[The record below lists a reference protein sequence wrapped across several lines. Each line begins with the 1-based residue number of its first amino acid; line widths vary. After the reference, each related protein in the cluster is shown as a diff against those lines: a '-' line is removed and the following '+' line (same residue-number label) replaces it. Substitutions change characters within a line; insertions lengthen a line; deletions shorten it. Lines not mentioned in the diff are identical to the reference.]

1 MKNKVTGKKDF
12 HPLLEATSNLRREQE
27 EEALLMEKLR
37 EAKMHIEYLEQQI
50 MIGQQR
56 VFDMEKT
63 VSGETSAAQM
73 LTMLKRDVQRNK
85 DMMLQLG
92 SEMNE
97 KNKKAAEFNTTL
109 TEPSLSHKELEVLQ
123 SEVYNLMRDNQDM
136 DTKVAKGNPND
147 DKLLPFKQRMSLNSR
162 KRDKVLEIIR
172 NFETE

>member
-1 MKNKVTGKKDF
+1 
-12 HPLLEATSNLRREQE
+12 
-27 EEALLMEKLR
+27 
-37 EAKMHIEYLEQQI
+37 

-73 LTMLKRDVQRNK
+73 LTMLKKDVQRNK

-97 KNKKAAEFNTTL
+97 KNKKAQEINHTL
-109 TEPSLSHKELEVLQ
+109 VEPSLSHKELEVLQ
-123 SEVYNLMRDNQDM
+123 SECYNLQRENQEM
-136 DTKVAKGNPND
+136 ESKVAKGNPND

-162 KRDKVLEIIR
+162 KRDKFLEIIK